1 MTTQDWFEKLVGFS
15 ESDGYAAVQ
24 SRLTVEGD
32 ELVSTVN
39 GKRYGIGELTL
50 PTLAELRSRVNPARG
65 QNSSARIVVAD
76 VQKLH
81 SKLEFEGALFQ
92 VASQFNLLEMVSER
106 VTPEHGVTDYI
117 YDGTQGPACAM
128 AAAAGTIYRNYLV
141 PVGDRVGQTQDCQLD
156 ALAGVGAALSNL
168 IGLPVSDLWNMQN
181 GYALCTTKGLTAI
194 AHLLE
199 TAPEDVIDGVRGA
212 LAIGLHRDVEVTD
225 GSGRHVSQ
233 VYCSALPVGYSTLPR
248 KDWEP
253 FARLVLQA
261 SYEAVMLAA
270 VEQVSASGSNTVLLT
285 RIGGG
290 VFSNGDDWID
300 SAIERAMGIV
310 ADAGLDIVFVA
321 HGSVSPGIQGIVDR
335 YQLVNV
341 AEKATVGEV
350 LARAR
355 ARVEATGVRLDP
367 AVTVAAKD
375 ADRK

>member
-24 SRLTVEGD
+24 SQLTVEGD

-50 PTLAELRSRVNPARG
+50 PTLAELRARVNPARG
-65 QNSSARIVVAD
+65 QRSSARIVVGD

-81 SKLEFEGALFQ
+81 SEPEFERALFQ
-92 VASQFNLLEMVSER
+92 VASQFNLLEMVSENF
-106 VTPEHGVTDYI
+106 TPEHGVTDYI

-212 LAIGLHRDVEVTD
+212 LAIGLHRNVEVTD
-225 GSGRHVSQ
+225 GSGQRVSQ
-233 VYCSALPVGYSTLPR
+233 AYCSALPVAYSSHGR
-248 KDWEP
+248 GSWEP

-270 VEQVSASGSNTVLLT
+270 VEQASNGGSNTVLLT

-290 VFSNGDDWID
+290 VFENGDDWID
-300 SAIERAMGIV
+300 SAIVRAMDLV
-310 ADAGLDIVFVA
+310 KDAGLDIVFVA
-321 HGSVSPGIQGIVDR
+321 HRAATPGIRSIVDR
-335 YQLVNV
+335 YQ
-341 AEKATVGEV
+341 
-350 LARAR
+350 R
-355 ARVEATGVRLDP
+355 
-367 AVTVAAKD
+367 
-375 ADRK
+375 